1 MKTACIPIN
10 LQRCESPVWI
20 VSTSYIFLLCSMIT
34 CTICPIVDYEPKAP
48 CCVRNSPSP
57 ARNRHA
63 VENSESTAGGSALAI
78 KILWTDPCITDIYIY
93 NIYVANSLCSSI
105 VCFCLYVFCVH
116 LGSHCFSQSGRRYN
130 QPSAPKGQH
139 HHLQEILSPPRPS
152 SGYHVEVDKPYSFVK
167 EHGLPTN
174 HLPLPC
180 ERLQKCTWTPH

>member
-93 NIYVANSLCSSI
+93 IYICCKFLMFIHCLFLSICVLCTSWFALFFAI
-105 VCFCLYVFCVH
+105 RQKV
-116 LGSHCFSQSGRRYN
+116 
-130 QPSAPKGQH
+130 QPAISPKGSAP
-139 HHLQEILSPPRPS
+139 SPPGNTFTSKTIFRISRGSRQTILVCKGTWS
-152 SGYHVEVDKPYSFVK
+152 SNKPFTTSM
-167 EHGLPTN
+167 
-174 HLPLPC
+174 
-180 ERLQKCTWTPH
+180 